1 MARTVGIWVN
11 QPKKTLALSLEN
23 AIENAPEGFIEDQ
36 ETGELVD
43 YSEEFAALVLESAE
57 IVEDVETV
65 AETTDAIDNGEVV
78 AEIGDAIEQR
88 GEATPEEAALVQAG
102 VANTL
107 DATDAPEEVI
117 EEVTETVATESAN
130 GPVISMEGFKET
142 LKRMWEGLKAFV
154 DDLLGRIASNW
165 KRFFNTTAGIVKDAA
180 KLAEKLK
187 DRKDGEDAQIKWASS
202 FALLAIDG
210 KKFDAQEAVKA
221 FGKLDAIAKGA
232 GKGLEQA
239 LESIKGGAEQVTTKS
254 AEDLGKAVA
263 GILATIVEKSGAKSE
278 LADSVFGK
286 AYKGGVAKFA
296 FGDFALAYGYNA
308 TLDQQGDEAALINS
322 FRVASTKAH
331 KDFDAK
337 PEKAEFAALT
347 KAQIDDLVKGVK
359 TVANALDKFYNG
371 GAKQIHKSID
381 ALRDILDKTV
391 AAVKDDITAEQKHN
405 YKVAQRLFNVPVQ
418 LLRGEVELSIYV
430 IRVLKAFITL
440 GNVSAA
446 KLVADK

>member
-23 AIENAPEGFIEDQ
+23 AIEKAPEGFIEDQ

-57 IVEDVETV
+57 IVEDTETV
-65 AETTDAIDNGEVV
+65 AETVDAIDNGEVV

-88 GEATPEEAALVQAG
+88 GDATPEEAALVQAG

-117 EEVTETVATESAN
+117 EEVTEQVATESAN

-154 DDLLGRIASNW
+154 ADLLARIATNW

-180 KLAEKLK
+180 KLEAKLK
-187 DRKDGEDAQIKWASS
+187 DRKDGEDAQIKWSSS

-221 FGKLDAIAKGA
+221 FGKLEAIAKGA
-232 GKGLEQA
+232 GKGLGQA
-239 LESIKGGAEQVTTKS
+239 VESIKGGVSQVLTKTG
-254 AEDLGKAVA
+254 ADLGKAVA
-263 GILATIVEKSGAKSE
+263 GILTTVVEKSGAKSE
-278 LADSVFGK
+278 LADGVFGK
-286 AYKGGVAKFA
+286 AYKGGSAKFA

-308 TLDQQGDEAALINS
+308 TLDQEGDEAALINS

-347 KAQIDDLVKGVK
+347 KAQIEDLVKEVK
-359 TVANALDKFYNG
+359 SVANALDKFYNG

>member
-57 IVEDVETV
+57 IVEDTETV
-65 AETTDAIDNGEVV
+65 AETADAIDNGEVV

-107 DATDAPEEVI
+107 DATDAPEEVV
-117 EEVTETVATESAN
+117 EEVTEQVATESAN

-154 DDLLGRIASNW
+154 ADLLARIATNW

-180 KLAEKLK
+180 KLDEKLK
-187 DRKDGEDAQIKWASS
+187 DRKDGEDAQIKWSSS
-202 FALLAIDG
+202 FALLAVEG

-221 FGKLDAIAKGA
+221 FGKLETVAKGA
-232 GKGLEQA
+232 GNGILA
-239 LESIKGGAEQVTTKS
+239 GIDVISDAASSIVDEPASK
-254 AEDLGKAVA
+254 LGKAVA
-263 GILATIVEKSGAKSE
+263 DVLASVISKVGAKDT
-278 LADSVFGK
+278 LADNVFGK
-286 AYKGGVAKFA
+286 AYKGATIKYP
-296 FGDFALAYGYNA
+296 FGDFAVAYGYNA
-308 TLDQQGDEAALINS
+308 SLDQEGDEAALINS
-322 FRVASTKAH
+322 FRATSTKAH

-347 KAQIDDLVKGVK
+347 KAQIEDLVKEVK
-359 TVANALDKFYNG
+359 SVANALDKFYNNDS
-371 GAKQIHKSID
+371 KKVHERVD
-381 ALRDILDKTV
+381 ALRKVFDKFIEATGES
-391 AAVKDDITAEQKHN
+391 ISAEQKHA
-405 YKVAQRLFNVPVQ
+405 YKVAQRLYNLPVQ
-418 LLRGEVELSIYV
+418 LLRGEIEKSVYV

>member
-57 IVEDVETV
+57 IIEDTETV
-65 AETTDAIDNGEVV
+65 ADTVDAIDNGEVV

-107 DATDAPEEVI
+107 DATDAPEEVV
-117 EEVTETVATESAN
+117 EEVTEQVATESAN

-154 DDLLGRIASNW
+154 ADLLGRIATNW
-165 KRFFNTTAGIVKDAA
+165 KRFFNTTAGIVKDAT

-187 DRKDGEDAQIKWASS
+187 DRKDGEKAQIKWSSS
-202 FALLAIDG
+202 FALLAVEG

-221 FGKLDAIAKGA
+221 FGKLETVAKGA
-232 GKGLEQA
+232 GNGILA
-239 LESIKGGAEQVTTKS
+239 GIDVISDGASSIVDEPASK
-254 AEDLGKAVA
+254 LGKAVVDV
-263 GILATIVEKSGAKSE
+263 LASVINKVGAKDT
-278 LADSVFGK
+278 LADNVFGK
-286 AYKGGVAKFA
+286 AYKGAIIKYP

-308 TLDQQGDEAALINS
+308 TLDQEGDEAALINS
-322 FRVASTKAH
+322 FRVTSTKAH
-331 KDFDAK
+331 KDFNAK

-347 KAQIDDLVKGVK
+347 KAQIEDLVKDVK
-359 TVANALDKFYNG
+359 SVANALDKFYNNDS
-371 GAKQIHKSID
+371 KKVHERVD
-381 ALRDILDKTV
+381 ALRKVFDKFIEATGES
-391 AAVKDDITAEQKHN
+391 ISAEQKHA
-405 YKVAQRLFNVPVQ
+405 YKVAQRLYNLPVQ

>member
-57 IVEDVETV
+57 IVEDTETV

-107 DATDAPEEVI
+107 DATDAPEEVV
-117 EEVTETVATESAN
+117 EEVTEQVATESAN

-154 DDLLGRIASNW
+154 ADLLARIATNW

-187 DRKDGEDAQIKWASS
+187 DRKDGEDAQIKWSSS
-202 FALLAIDG
+202 FALLAVEG

-221 FGKLDAIAKGA
+221 FGKLENIAKSA
-232 GKGLEQA
+232 GTGMAQA
-239 LESIKGGAEQVTTKS
+239 ISEASDGVIAINGSTSDK
-254 AEDLGKAVA
+254 LGKVVA
-263 GILATIVEKSGAKSE
+263 GILAGMIAKFGAKDA
-278 LADSVFGK
+278 LADNVFGK
-286 AYKGGVAKFA
+286 AYKGGSVKFA

-308 TLDQQGDEAALINS
+308 SLDQEGDEAALINS
-322 FRVASTKAH
+322 FRVTSTKAH

-347 KAQIDDLVKGVK
+347 KAQIEDLVKEVK
-359 TVANALDKFYNG
+359 SVANALDKFYNG

-381 ALRDILDKTV
+381 ALRGILDKTV
-391 AAVKDDITAEQKHN
+391 AAVKDDISAEQKHN

>member
-57 IVEDVETV
+57 IVEDTETV
-65 AETTDAIDNGEVV
+65 ADTVDAIDNGEVV

-107 DATDAPEEVI
+107 DATDAPEEVV
-117 EEVTETVATESAN
+117 EEVTEQVATESAN

-142 LKRMWEGLKAFV
+142 LKRMWEALKAFV
-154 DDLLGRIASNW
+154 ADLLGRIATNW
-165 KRFFNTTAGIVKDAA
+165 KRFFNTTAGIVKDAT

-187 DRKDGEDAQIKWASS
+187 DRKDGEDAQIKWSSS
-202 FALLAIDG
+202 FALLAVEG

-221 FGKLDAIAKGA
+221 FGKLETVAKGA
-232 GKGLEQA
+232 GNGILA
-239 LESIKGGAEQVTTKS
+239 GIDVISDAASSIVDEPASK
-254 AEDLGKAVA
+254 LGKAVA
-263 GILATIVEKSGAKSE
+263 DVLASVIRKVGAKDT
-278 LADSVFGK
+278 LADNVFGK
-286 AYKGGVAKFA
+286 AYKGATIKYP

-308 TLDQQGDEAALINS
+308 TLDQEGDEAALINS
-322 FRVASTKAH
+322 FHVTSTKAH
-331 KDFDAK
+331 KDFNAK

-347 KAQIDDLVKGVK
+347 KTQIEDLVKEVK
-359 TVANALDKFYNG
+359 SVANALDKFYNNDS
-371 GAKQIHKSID
+371 KKVHERVD
-381 ALRDILDKTV
+381 ALRKVFDKFIEATGES
-391 AAVKDDITAEQKHN
+391 ISAEQKHA
-405 YKVAQRLFNVPVQ
+405 YKVAQRLYNLPVQ

>member
-154 DDLLGRIASNW
+154 ADLLGRIASNW

-180 KLAEKLK
+180 KLTEKLK
-187 DRKDGEDAQIKWASS
+187 DRKDAEDAQIKWASS

-221 FGKLDAIAKGA
+221 FGKLEAIAKGA

-254 AEDLGKAVA
+254 AEDLGKAVT

-278 LADSVFGK
+278 LADGVFGK

-359 TVANALDKFYNG
+359 TVANALGKFYNTDSKK
-371 GAKQIHKSID
+371 AHVAVD
-381 ALRDILDKTV
+381 ALRKELDKQV
-391 AAVKDDITAEQKHN
+391 EGAGEEVSAEQKHA
-405 YKVAQRLFNVPVQ
+405 YKVAQRLYNLPVQ

>member
-1 MARTVGIWVN
+1 MARNFGIWVN

-23 AIENAPEGFIEDQ
+23 AIDNAPEGFIEDQ

-57 IVEDVETV
+57 IIEDAETV
-65 AETTDAIDNGEVV
+65 AEIADAIDNGEVV

-117 EEVTETVATESAN
+117 EEVTEQVATESAS

-154 DDLLGRIASNW
+154 ADLLGRITSNW
-165 KRFFNTTAGIVKDAA
+165 KRFFNTTAGIVKDAT

-187 DRKDGEDAQIKWASS
+187 DRKDGEDAQIKWSSS
-202 FALLAIDG
+202 FALLAVEG

-221 FGKLDAIAKGA
+221 FGKLEAIAKGV
-232 GKGLEQA
+232 GNGLTPAIET
-239 LESIKGGAEQVTTKS
+239 IKGGANQVTTKNG
-254 AEDLGKAVA
+254 ADLSKAVA
-263 GILATIVEKSGAKSE
+263 GILATVIEKVGAKDA
-278 LADSVFGK
+278 LADNVFGK
-286 AYKGGVAKFA
+286 AYKGGSVKFA

-308 TLDQQGDEAALINS
+308 SLDQEGDEAALINS

-347 KAQIDDLVKGVK
+347 KAQIEDLVKEVK
-359 TVANALDKFYNG
+359 TVANALDKFYNTDSKK
-371 GAKQIHKSID
+371 AHAATD
-381 ALRDILDKTV
+381 ALRKELDKQV
-391 AAVKDDITAEQKHN
+391 EGAGEEVSAEQKHA
-405 YKVAQRLFNVPVQ
+405 YKVAQRLYNLPVQ

>member
-57 IVEDVETV
+57 IIEDAETV
-65 AETTDAIDNGEVV
+65 ADTVDAIDNGEVV

-107 DATDAPEEVI
+107 DATDAPEEIV
-117 EEVTETVATESAN
+117 EEVTEQVATESAN

-142 LKRMWEGLKAFV
+142 LKRMWEALKAFV
-154 DDLLGRIASNW
+154 ADLLGRIATNW
-165 KRFFNTTAGIVKDAA
+165 KRFFNTTAGIVKDAT

-187 DRKDGEDAQIKWASS
+187 DRKDGEDAQIKWSSS
-202 FALLAIDG
+202 FALLAVEG

-221 FGKLDAIAKGA
+221 FGKLENIAKGA
-232 GKGLEQA
+232 GAGMAQA
-239 LESIKGGAEQVTTKS
+239 IS
-254 AEDLGKAVA
+254 AASDGVVDINTSTSDKLGKVVA
-263 GILATIVEKSGAKSE
+263 DILAGMIAKSGAKSE
-278 LADSVFGK
+278 LADGVFGK
-286 AYKGGVAKFA
+286 AYKGGVAKYP
-296 FGDFALAYGYNA
+296 FGDFALAYGYDASLN
-308 TLDQQGDEAALINS
+308 QEGDEAALINS
-322 FRVASTKAH
+322 FRVTSTKAH

-347 KAQIDDLVKGVK
+347 KAQIEDLVKEVK
-359 TVANALDKFYNG
+359 SVANALDKFYNG

-381 ALRDILDKTV
+381 ALRGILDKTV
-391 AAVKDDITAEQKHN
+391 AAVKDDISAEQKHS
-405 YKVAQRLFNVPVQ
+405 YKVAQRLYNVPVQ

-440 GNVSAA
+440 GNASAA
-446 KLVADK
+446 QLVADK

>member
-43 YSEEFAALVLESAE
+43 YSEEFATLVLESAE

-221 FGKLDAIAKGA
+221 FGKLEAIAKGA
-232 GKGLEQA
+232 GKGLGQA
-239 LESIKGGAEQVTTKS
+239 IESIKGGVSQVLTKTG
-254 AEDLGKAVA
+254 ADLGKAVA
-263 GILATIVEKSGAKSE
+263 GILATVVEKSGAKSE
-278 LADSVFGK
+278 LADGVFGK
-286 AYKGGVAKFA
+286 AYKGGSVKFA

-308 TLDQQGDEAALINS
+308 TLDQEGDEAALINS

-347 KAQIDDLVKGVK
+347 KAQIEDLVKEVK
-359 TVANALDKFYNG
+359 SVANALDKFYNTDSKK
-371 GAKQIHKSID
+371 AHADID
-381 ALRDILDKTV
+381 ALRKELDKQFEGAGEEV
-391 AAVKDDITAEQKHN
+391 SAEQKHA
-405 YKVAQRLFNVPVQ
+405 YKVAQRLYNLPVQ

>member
-65 AETTDAIDNGEVV
+65 AETADAIDNGEVV

-142 LKRMWEGLKAFV
+142 LKRMWEGLQAFV
-154 DDLLGRIASNW
+154 ADLLGRIASNW
-165 KRFFNTTAGIVKDAA
+165 KRFFNTTAGIVKDAT
-180 KLAEKLK
+180 KLDEKLK
-187 DRKDGEDAQIKWASS
+187 DRKDGEDAQIKWSSS
-202 FALLAIDG
+202 FALLAVEG

-221 FGKLDAIAKGA
+221 FGRLEAIAKGA
-232 GKGLEQA
+232 GNGLIPAIET
-239 LESIKGGAEQVTTKS
+239 IKGGAEQVVTKNG
-254 AEDLGKAVA
+254 ADLSKAVA
-263 GILATIVEKSGAKSE
+263 SILETVVGKVGAKSE

-347 KAQIDDLVKGVK
+347 KAQIEDLVKDVK
-359 TVANALDKFYNG
+359 TVANALDKFYNTDSKK
-371 GAKQIHKSID
+371 AHVAVD
-381 ALRDILDKTV
+381 ALRKELDKQV
-391 AAVKDDITAEQKHN
+391 EGAGEEVSAEQKHA
-405 YKVAQRLFNVPVQ
+405 YKVAQRLYNLPVQ

-446 KLVADK
+446 QLVADK

>member
-1 MARTVGIWVN
+1 MARNFGIWVN

-23 AIENAPEGFIEDQ
+23 AIDNAPEGFIEDQ

-57 IVEDVETV
+57 IIEDAETV
-65 AETTDAIDNGEVV
+65 AKTADAIDNGEVV

-117 EEVTETVATESAN
+117 EEVTEQVATESAN

-142 LKRMWEGLKAFV
+142 LKRMWEGLQAFV
-154 DDLLGRIASNW
+154 ADLLGRIASNW
-165 KRFFNTTAGIVKDAA
+165 KRFFNTTAGIVKDAT

-187 DRKDGEDAQIKWASS
+187 DRKDGEDAQIKWSSS
-202 FALLAIDG
+202 FALLAVDG

-221 FGKLDAIAKGA
+221 FGKLEAIAKGA
-232 GKGLEQA
+232 GNGLTPAVET
-239 LESIKGGAEQVTTKS
+239 IKGGAEQVITKNG
-254 AEDLGKAVA
+254 ADLSKAVA
-263 GILATIVEKSGAKSE
+263 GILKTVVEKVGAKDA
-278 LADSVFGK
+278 LADNVFGK
-286 AYKGGVAKFA
+286 AYQGGSVKFA

-308 TLDQQGDEAALINS
+308 SLDQEGDEAALINS

-347 KAQIDDLVKGVK
+347 KAQIEDLVKEVK
-359 TVANALDKFYNG
+359 TVANALDKFYNTDSKK
-371 GAKQIHKSID
+371 AHAAID
-381 ALRDILDKTV
+381 GLRKELDKQV
-391 AAVKDDITAEQKHN
+391 EGAGEEVSAEQKHA
-405 YKVAQRLFNVPVQ
+405 YKVAQRLYNLPVQ

>member
-23 AIENAPEGFIEDQ
+23 AIENAPEGFIKDQ

-57 IVEDVETV
+57 IIEDAETV
-65 AETTDAIDNGEVV
+65 ADTVDAIDNGEVV

-102 VANTL
+102 VASTL
-107 DATDAPEEVI
+107 DATDAPEEVV
-117 EEVTETVATESAN
+117 EEVTEQVATESAN

-142 LKRMWEGLKAFV
+142 LKRMWEALKAFV
-154 DDLLGRIASNW
+154 ADLLGRIATNW
-165 KRFFNTTAGIVKDAA
+165 KRFFNTTAGIVKDAT

-187 DRKDGEDAQIKWASS
+187 DRKDGEDAQIKWSSS
-202 FALLAIDG
+202 FALLAVEG
-210 KKFDAQEAVKA
+210 KKFDPQAAVKA
-221 FGKLDAIAKGA
+221 FGKLETVAKGA
-232 GKGLEQA
+232 GNGILA
-239 LESIKGGAEQVTTKS
+239 GIDVISDAASSIVDEPASK
-254 AEDLGKAVA
+254 LGKAVA
-263 GILATIVEKSGAKSE
+263 DVLASVINKVGAKDT
-278 LADSVFGK
+278 LADNVFGK
-286 AYKGGVAKFA
+286 AYKGATIKYP

-308 TLDQQGDEAALINS
+308 TLDQEGDEAALINS
-322 FRVASTKAH
+322 FRVTSTKAH
-331 KDFDAK
+331 KDFNAK

-347 KAQIDDLVKGVK
+347 KAQIEDLVKEVK
-359 TVANALDKFYNG
+359 SVANALDKFYNNDS
-371 GAKQIHKSID
+371 KKVHERVD
-381 ALRDILDKTV
+381 ALRKVFDKFIEATGES
-391 AAVKDDITAEQKHN
+391 ISAEQKHA
-405 YKVAQRLFNVPVQ
+405 YKVAQRLYNLPVQ